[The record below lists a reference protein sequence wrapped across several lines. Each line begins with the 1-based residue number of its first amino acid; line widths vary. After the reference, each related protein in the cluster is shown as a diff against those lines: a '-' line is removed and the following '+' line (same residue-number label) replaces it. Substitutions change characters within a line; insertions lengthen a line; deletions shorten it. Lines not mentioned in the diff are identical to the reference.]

1 MAVEVA
7 DRVSPLAAGD
17 GPPVDVVSLQI
28 AAPPHRLWELVSDV
42 LNMSRWSPETFKA
55 RWIDGATGPAV
66 GARFKGYNRWH
77 AIVWSTTVEVEVAD
91 PGREFTFAVI
101 MGGKRR
107 TKWSYTFEP
116 SAAGTLVT
124 ETRTPFSTTFF
135 RGNIQRYFMRGHT
148 EGFKEGMLTTLQ
160 RLKVAAER
168 DESARE
174 SRRGSDSGSRFIN

>member
-1 MAVEVA
+1 MALDAAE
-7 DRVSPLAAGD
+7 RLSPAPSSD

-28 AAPPHRLWELVSDV
+28 AASPERLWDLVSDV

-55 RWIDGATGPAV
+55 RWIDGATGPTV

-116 SAAGTLVT
+116 SGGGTLVT
-124 ETRTPFSTTFF
+124 ETRTPFSRTFV
-135 RGNIQRYFMRGHT
+135 RGNFQRYFMRGHT
-148 EGFKEGMLTTLQ
+148 EGFKDGMQTTLQ

-168 DESARE
+168 Q
-174 SRRGSDSGSRFIN
+174 

>member
-1 MAVEVA
+1 MAIDAA
-7 DRVSPLAAGD
+7 DRVSPAVSSD

-28 AAPPHRLWELVSDV
+28 AASPERLWELVSDV
-42 LNMSRWSPETFKA
+42 RNMSRWSPETFKA
-55 RWIDGATGPAV
+55 RWIDGATGPTV

-116 SAAGTLVT
+116 GDGGTLVT
-124 ETRTPFSTTFF
+124 EARTPFSTPFF
-135 RGNIQRYFMRGHT
+135 RRNVQRYLMRGHR
-148 EGFKEGMLTTLQ
+148 ESFKDGMQTTLQ

-168 DESARE
+168 E
-174 SRRGSDSGSRFIN
+174 